1 MQLSTLQIVLLF
13 IFSAIAGMGSVLD
26 SFQTHRPLIACTVVG
41 LILGDV
47 KTGIILGGTLEMM
60 ALGWMNIGAAQS
72 PDTALASVISTI
84 LVIVGKQAISTG
96 ISIAMPLAVAGQV
109 LTVFARSVTIFFQ
122 HAADKYAEDANF
134 TMIEISHIVSL
145 LVQALR
151 VAIPCL
157 LVSIYID
164 PQGVRS
170 LLSNI
175 PEVITT
181 GMTIASGFVTVVGY
195 AMVLNMMNAKYL
207 FPMFILGFV
216 IAAYTDFNLVA
227 FGVIGLIIGIFYVQL
242 NPKYQNTRVVR
253 VQTNTNN
260 DNLDDDLDDELD

>member
-1 MQLSTLQIVLLF
+1 MQISSFQIVLLF
-13 IFSAIAGMGSVLD
+13 IFSAISGMGSVLD

-41 LILGDV
+41 LILGDI
-47 KTGIILGGTLEMM
+47 KTGIILGGTLELM

-84 LVIVGKQAISTG
+84 LVIVGKQSISTG

-109 LTVFARSVTIFFQ
+109 LTVFARSITIFFQ

-134 TMIEISHIVSL
+134 TMIDICHVISL
-145 LVQALR
+145 AVQALR

-157 LVSIYID
+157 LISMYID
-164 PQGVRS
+164 PEFVQT
-170 LLSNI
+170 LLKNI

-195 AMVLNMMNAKYL
+195 AMVLNMMNSKYL
-207 FPMFILGFV
+207 FPMFILGFI

-227 FGVIGLIIGIFYVQL
+227 FGLIGLILGIFYVQL
-242 NPKYQNTRVVR
+242 NPKYHEFKLY
-253 VQTNTNN
+253 NN
-260 DNLDDDLDDELD
+260 YSINSNDIDDDLDDELD

>member
-1 MQLSTLQIVLLF
+1 MQITTFQIILLF
-13 IFSAIAGMGSVLD
+13 IFSAISGMGSVLD
-26 SFQTHRPLIACTVVG
+26 SFQTHRPLIACTIVG

-47 KTGIILGGTLEMM
+47 KTGIVLGGTLEMM

-84 LVIVGKQAISTG
+84 LVIVGKQSISTG

-109 LTVFARSVTIFFQ
+109 LTVFARSITIFFQ
-122 HAADKYAEDANF
+122 HAADRYAEEANF
-134 TMIEISHIVSL
+134 TMIEVCHLVSL

-151 VAIPCL
+151 VALPCL
-157 LVSIYID
+157 LISLYID
-164 PQGVRS
+164 PEGVQT

-195 AMVLNMMNAKYL
+195 AMVLNMMNSKYL
-207 FPMFILGFV
+207 FPMFILGFIV
-216 IAAYTDFNLVA
+216 AGYTDFNLVA
-227 FGVIGLIIGIFYVQL
+227 FGIIGLILGIFYVQL
-242 NPKYQNTRVVR
+242 NPKFHETKL
-253 VQTNTNN
+253 VQPASVNN
-260 DNLDDDLDDELD
+260 VDDDLDDELD